1 MTDAMYQLLYMIESV
16 VGVIYQVILLI
27 LIGKFIK
34 EYKNGK
40 HSEG

>member
-27 LIGKFIK
+27 LIHKFIK

>member
-27 LIGKFIK
+27 LINKFIK